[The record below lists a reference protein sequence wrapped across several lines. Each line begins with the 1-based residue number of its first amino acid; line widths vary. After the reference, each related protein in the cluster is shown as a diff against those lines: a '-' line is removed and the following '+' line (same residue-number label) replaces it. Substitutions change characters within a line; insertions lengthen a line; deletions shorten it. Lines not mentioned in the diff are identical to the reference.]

1 MTHLV
6 PTSPLQRGVWF
17 NEQVAALGPAYTVA
31 VTADLRGPLD
41 VGRLARAC
49 TALATRHP
57 LLTAGCHNLDGL
69 PWLAVDEHPLI
80 LTVEPVTDGTLRGRV
95 ERATRTRFDLS
106 AGPLARVWWFA
117 PAHDRGVLVLAA
129 HHLIV
134 DGRSKDVLL
143 RDLADCYG
151 HDAPATAAHP
161 AGPGGPTDPGEPT
174 DPGDHGEPAGPG
186 AHRPSED
193 LVVAAAEYWWRNPPR
208 PVELPRDGGAR
219 PGDRVVRTLT
229 PRTRTLLATAAVALA
244 ATRFEL
250 LLTVL
255 ACCLAP
261 ADGPTS
267 IALELSTRT
276 PAEAGRI
283 GMYVNEL
290 PFTLPTPPAGPY
302 AAALATVRAGLRQ
315 LYAHRTV
322 PLAMCRP
329 GTRPFLAT
337 AAVSVSYRRIAPGPV
352 FPGLTTTVDWSPF
365 NGVARNALH
374 VMIADGEQTRVTFQF
389 PASTGARRRA
399 GTLIDHVLARLDRS
413 LAAPESS
420 VVRPPQEPPPWT

>member
-1 MTHLV
+1 MTRLV

-17 NEQVAALGPAYTVA
+17 NEQVAALGSAYTVA
-31 VTADLRGPLD
+31 VTADLRGPVD

-49 TALATRHP
+49 TALAARHP

-69 PWLAVDEHPLI
+69 PWLAVDEHPLT
-80 LTVEPVTDGTLRGRV
+80 LTVEPATDATVRGLV

-117 PAHDRGVLVLAA
+117 LADDRGVLVLAA

-134 DGRSKDVLL
+134 DGQSKDVLL
-143 RDLADCYG
+143 RDLAERYG
-151 HDAPATAAHP
+151 HDAPATATHP
-161 AGPGGPTDPGEPT
+161 AGTGGHRDPGEHRE
-174 DPGDHGEPAGPG
+174 HG
-186 AHRPSED
+186 PSED

-208 PVELPRDGGAR
+208 PVDLPGGAR
-219 PGDRVVRTLT
+219 PGDAVLRVLT
-229 PRTRTLLATAAVALA
+229 PRTRARLAGAADTLG

-255 ACCLAP
+255 AGCLAA

-267 IALELSTRT
+267 IALELSVRT

-290 PFTLPTPPAGPY
+290 PLTLPTPPTGPY

-322 PLAMCRP
+322 PLARCRP

-352 FPGLTTTVDWSPF
+352 FPGLATTVDWSPF

-389 PASTGARRRA
+389 PASAGARRRA
-399 GTLIDHVLARLDRS
+399 DALIDHVLAVLDRS
-413 LAAPESS
+413 LAAPQEP
-420 VVRPPQEPPPWT
+420 VVRPSEEPPPWT